1 MADDGPVIELRGV
14 RFAYEP
20 GRPVL
25 AGIDFTLRPGQRV
38 GLVGANGSGKTT
50 LLHVVMGLA
59 FPDEGEVRLLGKR
72 CATEADFGRVRHR
85 IGMLFQDPDDQLFCP
100 TVAEDVGFGPFN
112 MGKDRDEVAAIVE
125 MTLDM
130 LGLSG
135 YADRITYHLSA
146 GEKRLVSLAAV
157 LALGP
162 AALLLDEPE
171 TALDEESEKR
181 VVEVLNRLDLPM
193 VVISH
198 NPEFLEQ
205 TTNSRVILRDGVLHG

>member
-25 AGIDFTLRPGQRV
+25 GGIDFTLRPGQRV

-59 FPDEGEVRLLGKR
+59 FPDEGEVRLLGER
-72 CATEADFGRVRHR
+72 CATEAEFARVRHR

-112 MGKDRDEVAAIVE
+112 IGKDRDEVADIVGRMLE
-125 MTLDM
+125 M

-135 YADRITYHLSA
+135 YAERITYHLSA

-157 LALGP
+157 LALEP
-162 AALLLDEPE
+162 AALVLDEPE
-171 TALDEESEKR
+171 TALDEKSERR
-181 VVEVLNRLDLPM
+181 VMEVLNRLDLPM

-205 TTNSRVILRDGVLHG
+205 TTNSRVILRNGVLQG